1 MESGAKIMSRA
12 GDTIENKVTG
22 ERAVVITGTEETNGE
37 LIITDLFVSPGG
49 AVVGEHIHPALE
61 ERFTVLKGKVGFRIN
76 GVEQIAPLNET
87 LVVSAGTAHD
97 WWNAGDEEAHVR
109 VEIRPGERFEQLIA
123 NLFGLANDGKTNAK
137 GLPNPLQLAILGR
150 DFQDVIMF
158 TSPPPAVQK
167 VMFAILA
174 PIARLLGYQGSYEK
188 YTNPP
193 RE

>member
-1 MESGAKIMSRA
+1 MSRA
-12 GDTIENKVTG
+12 GDIIENKVTG
-22 ERAVVITGTEETNGE
+22 ERAVVITGTDETNGE

-87 LVVSAGTAHD
+87 LIVSAGTAHD
-97 WWNAGDEEAHVR
+97 WWNVGDEEAHVR
-109 VEIRPGERFEQLIA
+109 VEIRPGTRFEHLIA
-123 NLFGLANDGKTNAK
+123 NLFGLANDDKTNAK
-137 GLPNPLQLAILGR
+137 GLPNPLQLAILAR
-150 DFQDVIMF
+150 DFRDVIIF
-158 TSPPPAVQK
+158 TSPPPIVQK

-174 PIARLLGYQGSYEK
+174 PIARLLGYRGSYEK

-193 RE
+193 RTS